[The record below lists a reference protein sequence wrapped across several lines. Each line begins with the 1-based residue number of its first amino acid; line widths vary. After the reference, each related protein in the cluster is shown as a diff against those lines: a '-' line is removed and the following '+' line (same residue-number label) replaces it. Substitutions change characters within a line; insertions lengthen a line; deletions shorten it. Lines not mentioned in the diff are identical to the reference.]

1 MNIFA
6 THSSPRLCALWLDD
20 LRANK
25 MILES
30 CQLLSTTI
38 NTVHP
43 NHGLKTYKNFNPN
56 HPCGLWTQASR
67 QNFAW
72 LLEHTRWLLEL
83 RGKKDHKCYTN
94 YNLCKE
100 WLTTNFWR
108 LPNNDVM
115 TFQNCA
121 ANEGAGINYK
131 NVKDVHLA
139 YRLYLNHRWKED
151 KKPPTWSTGE
161 KPNWCDLP

>member
-6 THSSPRLCALWLDD
+6 TSRSPKLSATWLDD

-30 CQLLSTTI
+30 CQLLSTAI
-38 NTVHP
+38 NTVHD

-56 HPCGLWTQASR
+56 HPCGLWVRESKQH
-67 QNFAW
+67 FWW
-72 LLEHTRWLLEL
+72 LLLHLKNLLEL
-83 RGKKDHKCYTN
+83 RGRPEHKCYTN
-94 YNLCKE
+94 YNLCNNWFEEFHWK
-100 WLTTNFWR
+100 
-108 LPNNDVM
+108 LPNNGM
-115 TFQNCA
+115 LGFQNSA
-121 ANEGAGINYK
+121 ANEGAGISYK

-151 KKPPTWSTGE
+151 KKPPTWNTGL
-161 KPNWCDLP
+161 KPDWCDLN

>member
-6 THSSPRLCALWLDD
+6 THYNPALCAAWLDD

-30 CQLLSTTI
+30 CQLLSTAI
-38 NTVHP
+38 NQVHP
-43 NHGLKTYKNFNPN
+43 DHGLKTYKNFNPN
-56 HPCGLWTQASR
+56 HPCCIWTRSSR
-67 QNFAW
+67 LNFHW
-72 LLEHTRWLLEL
+72 LLQHTWHLLDL
-83 RGKKDHKCYTN
+83 RGKKEHKCWTN
-94 YNLCKE
+94 YNLCSE
-100 WLTTNFWR
+100 WFNANHWR
-108 LPNNDVM
+108 LPKTELM
-115 TFQNCA
+115 SFQNSA

-151 KKPPTWSTGE
+151 KKPPTWVTGT
-161 KPNWCDLP
+161 KPAWCDLA